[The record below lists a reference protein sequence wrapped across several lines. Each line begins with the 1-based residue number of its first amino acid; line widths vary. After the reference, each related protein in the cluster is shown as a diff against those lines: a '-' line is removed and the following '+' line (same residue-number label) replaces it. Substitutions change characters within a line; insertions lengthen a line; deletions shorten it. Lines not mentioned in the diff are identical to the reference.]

1 MVSYTGKGCL
11 IDVDYFVTARLLRM
25 TIASIQQDTLRAK
38 RLRQAGQFA
47 EAKHVY
53 LVVLQADPT
62 HAEANDGMGGVE
74 LALGNPAAALGFFM
88 AALESDPVCSQYWI
102 NYIETLLQLGQLD
115 AAREV
120 LALAAQQ
127 GMHGAALDALMSRLD
142 GRAHPL
148 DALTPLA
155 DSNFRVEP
163 PSDQITELLTLFSE
177 KKYADVLLVA
187 GKMTADYPLFA
198 LGWKMLGAVLKL
210 TGRHEAALTAMQ
222 TSVVLSPFDAQAQG
236 NLGVAFK
243 DLGRFEEAVASFRQ
257 ALQINPDYAQAH
269 CNLGAT
275 LKALNRPADAEAS
288 YRKALQLAPDYA
300 EAYSN
305 LGIVLQASGR
315 WADAETCFVQTLQLK
330 PDLLEARSN
339 LGHLFLENGRFLDA
353 ETCYRQVLQSAPDNA
368 EAHSA
373 LGNVYMKLDRLD
385 EAVACFRHAIELKPD
400 FVVAHSNLIFAL
412 DLSGE
417 LTPATLYEERKRWNA
432 VHAAYLDPSRL
443 HLNVADAE
451 RRLRIGYVSADFK
464 AHSAAYA
471 FGNMLVNF
479 DAARFDVIAYSNTL
493 VEDDLSLVFQRA
505 VTGWRNIVGLSDEA
519 VACRIREDQIDIL
532 VDLSGHTAGN
542 RLLVFARKPAPIQIS
557 AWGYA
562 AGTGLSAMDVLFSD
576 RVVIPPAEQ
585 AFYSEK
591 ISYLPS
597 LICSFMPF
605 NYPAVNELPALSAG
619 TVTFGSFNRL
629 VKSSEAVYA
638 AWAKILLAVPGS
650 RMILKTHELDDAV
663 VRARVTGYFVR
674 AGVDAGRIVL
684 QGKTSR
690 EAHLAAF
697 NQIDIALDPF
707 PHGGGMTAIEGLMMG
722 VPVMTLCCP
731 TLVGRVSA
739 SIMTTLS
746 LTDWIAQTPQEY
758 VDMAVQKAADLQ
770 SLSALRGR
778 LRGIF
783 STSIIGDQQAYVRC
797 VEQEYR
803 RLWREW
809 CVHQSAG
816 Q

>member
-1 MVSYTGKGCL
+1 
-11 IDVDYFVTARLLRM
+11 M
-25 TIASIQQDTLRAK
+25 THPSIQQVLPDMVRAK
-38 RLRQAGQFA
+38 RLRQSGQFA

-53 LVVLQADPT
+53 LVILQADPT
-62 HAEANDGMGGVE
+62 HAEANDGMGCVE

-88 AALESDPVCSQYWI
+88 AALESDPVCSHYWI
-102 NYIETLLQLGQLD
+102 NYIETLLQLGQLA

-120 LALAAQQ
+120 LALTRQQ
-127 GMHGAALDALMSRLD
+127 GMRGEALDALMSRLD
-142 GRAHPL
+142 VRAPPL
-148 DALTPLA
+148 DELMSFAN
-155 DSNFRVEP
+155 SNFNAEP
-163 PSDQITELLTLFSE
+163 PSEQVDELLARFCE
-177 KKYADVLLVA
+177 KKYADALVVA
-187 GKMTADYPLFA
+187 GKMTVDYPVFA

-210 TGRHEAALTAMQ
+210 TGRHKEALTAMQ
-222 TSVVLSPFDAQAQG
+222 TSVVLSPFDAQAHG
-236 NLGVAFK
+236 NLGVALQ

-257 ALQINPDYAQAH
+257 ALQINPDYAQAY

-275 LKALNRPADAEAS
+275 FKALNRPAEAEAS

-315 WADAETCFVQTLQLK
+315 LTDAETCFVQALQLK

-353 ETCYRQVLQSAPDNA
+353 EMCYRQVLQSASDNA
-368 EAHSA
+368 EAYSA

-412 DLSGE
+412 DLSGN

-432 VHAAYLDPSRL
+432 VHAAHLNPKRS

-464 AHSAAYA
+464 VHSAAYA

-479 DAARFDVIAYSNTL
+479 DAGRFDVIAYSNTL

-519 VACRIREDQIDIL
+519 VAGLIREDQIDIL

-562 AGTGLSAMDVLFSD
+562 AGTGLTAMDVLFSD

-650 RMILKTHELDDAV
+650 RMILKTHELDDAG
-663 VRARVTGYFVR
+663 VRARVTGYFIR
-674 AGVDAGRIVL
+674 AGVSAGRIVL

-739 SIMTTLS
+739 SIMTTLG
-746 LTDWIAQTPQEY
+746 LTDWIAQTPQDY
-758 VDMAVQKAADLQ
+758 VDMAVQKAANLQ
-770 SLSALRGR
+770 SLSALRGH

-783 STSIIGDQQAYVRC
+783 SSSIIGDQKAYVRC

-803 RLWREW
+803 QLWREW
-809 CVHQSAG
+809 CVNQSAA